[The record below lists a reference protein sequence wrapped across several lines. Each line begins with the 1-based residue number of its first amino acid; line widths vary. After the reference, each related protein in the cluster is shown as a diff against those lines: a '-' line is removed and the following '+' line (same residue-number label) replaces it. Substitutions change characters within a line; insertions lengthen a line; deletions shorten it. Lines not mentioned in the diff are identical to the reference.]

1 MTATEAW
8 TWLSIGILVLGAPLV
23 FLWFLRDAI
32 RLLAGL
38 GREREEGEDDVGADG
53 GDGRS
58 GEGRSGQG
66 GDGQGGDAPR
76 GPGSARPPAR

>member
-38 GREREEGEDDVGADG
+38 GREREEGEDDAGADEG
-53 GDGRS
+53 EARS
-58 GEGRSGQG
+58 GEGRH
-66 GDGQGGDAPR
+66 APR
-76 GPGSARPPAR
+76 GGGSARPPAR